1 MRRIILFA
9 LFLAVVLSIGQ
20 ITHSAWADEFVFACF
35 PDGQSH
41 SDVCMI
47 NSDGSNLRRLTE
59 SPRSKYWPTL
69 SPDKKTIV
77 FGHVNKLWLMNTDGN
92 NLRVL
97 REDFSFDLRTAWS
110 PDGSKIAYGVIFAIN
125 IIDINTK
132 EERLLKLPQN
142 MVRIKEVAWSPDG
155 RQLAFA
161 ADADLPTRDI
171 YVVNTDYVHNEEG
184 IGLRQL
190 TQHPGE
196 DRTPAW
202 SPDGKHIAF
211 YSTRNETGGIF
222 FMDADGSNI
231 TELTDDGEKAP
242 SWSPDGK
249 RIAVHVFPGPPQIG
263 AEGIAVGPLPVG
275 KPHIRVMDTDG
286 RNLEFIAVGHS
297 PSWQSTFPRLAV
309 QPAEKLVSIWGRMK
323 SEAGTK

>member
-1 MRRIILFA
+1 MRRIIFT
-9 LFLAVVLSIGQ
+9 LFLPMVLSIGQ
-20 ITHSAWADEFVFACF
+20 ITPSAWADEFVFACF

-41 SDVCMI
+41 SDICMI

-59 SPRSKYWPTL
+59 IPRSKHWPTL
-69 SPDKKTIV
+69 SPDKKTIA
-77 FGHVNKLWLMNTDGN
+77 FGHANKLWLMDTDGN

-97 REDFSFDLRTAWS
+97 KEDFSFGLRTAWS

-125 IIDINTK
+125 IIDIQTK

-171 YVVNTDYVHNEEG
+171 YVVNIDYVHNEEG

-190 TQHPGE
+190 THHPGE

-231 TELTDDGEKAP
+231 TELTNDGENAP

-275 KPHIRVMDTDG
+275 KPHIRVMDADG

-297 PSWQSTFPRLAV
+297 ASWQSTFPGLAV
-309 QPAEKLVSIWGRMK
+309 QPVEKLVSIWGRMK
-323 SEAGTK
+323 SNGGTK

>member
-20 ITHSAWADEFVFACF
+20 IHSAWADEFVFACF

-125 IIDINTK
+125 ITIVWTI
-132 EERLLKLPQN
+132 L
-142 MVRIKEVAWSPDG
+142 RIKMTIS
-155 RQLAFA
+155 RKK
-161 ADADLPTRDI
+161 
-171 YVVNTDYVHNEEG
+171 G
-184 IGLRQL
+184 IL
-190 TQHPGE
+190 
-196 DRTPAW
+196 
-202 SPDGKHIAF
+202 S
-211 YSTRNETGGIF
+211 
-222 FMDADGSNI
+222 
-231 TELTDDGEKAP
+231 
-242 SWSPDGK
+242 
-249 RIAVHVFPGPPQIG
+249 
-263 AEGIAVGPLPVG
+263 
-275 KPHIRVMDTDG
+275 
-286 RNLEFIAVGHS
+286 
-297 PSWQSTFPRLAV
+297 
-309 QPAEKLVSIWGRMK
+309 
-323 SEAGTK
+323 

>member
-1 MRRIILFA
+1 MRRIIFA
-9 LFLAVVLSIGQ
+9 LFLAVVLSIEQ
-20 ITHSAWADEFVFACF
+20 ITHSARADKIVFVCF
-35 PDGQSH
+35 PDGQRH
-41 SDVCMI
+41 SEICMI
-47 NSDGSNLRRLTE
+47 NSDGSDLRTLTE
-59 SPRSKYWPTL
+59 IPEWKHWPTW

-77 FGHVNKLWLMNTDGN
+77 FGYANKLWLMDADGN
-92 NLRVL
+92 NLRIL
-97 REDFSFDLRTAWS
+97 REDVNFDLRTAWS
-110 PDGSKIAYGVIFAIN
+110 PDGSKIAYGVVFSIN
-125 IIDINTK
+125 IINVHTK

-155 RQLAFA
+155 HQLAFA

-171 YVVNTDYVHNEEG
+171 YVVNTDYVLNEEG

-190 TQHPGE
+190 THHPGE

-202 SPDGKHIAF
+202 SPDGKQIAF
-211 YSTRNETGGIF
+211 HSTRNETGGIF
-222 FMDADGSNI
+222 LMDADGNNI
-231 TELTDDGEKAP
+231 TELTDKGEYAP

-249 RIAVHVFPGPPQIG
+249 QIAVDVLPGPPQIG

-275 KPHIRVMDTDG
+275 KPHIRVMDADG
-286 RNLEFIAVGHS
+286 RNSEFIAVGHS

-323 SEAGTK
+323 SEGDTK

>member
-1 MRRIILFA
+1 MRRIIFTL
-9 LFLAVVLSIGQ
+9 LLAVVLSIGQ

-41 SDVCMI
+41 SDICMI

-59 SPRSKYWPTL
+59 SPKSKAWPTW

-77 FGHVNKLWLMNTDGN
+77 FGHVNKLWLMDADGN

-97 REDFSFDLRTAWS
+97 REDVSFDLRTAWS
-110 PDGSKIAYGVIFAIN
+110 PDGSKIAYGVVFAIN
-125 IIDINTK
+125 ID
-132 EERLLKLPQN
+132 
-142 MVRIKEVAWSPDG
+142 
-155 RQLAFA
+155 
-161 ADADLPTRDI
+161 
-171 YVVNTDYVHNEEG
+171 EG

-222 FMDADGSNI
+222 LMDADGNNI
-231 TELTDDGEKAP
+231 TELTNDGENTP

-249 RIAVHVFPGPPQIG
+249 QIAVDVFPGPPQIG
-263 AEGIAVGPLPVG
+263 AEGIAVGPIPG
-275 KPHIRVMDTDG
+275 KPHIRVMDADG
-286 RNLEFIAVGHS
+286 RNSEFITVGHS
-297 PSWQSTFPRLAV
+297 PSWQSTFPSLAV
-309 QPAEKLVSIWGRMK
+309 QPVEMLTLTWGQIK
-323 SEAGTK
+323 SD

>member
-1 MRRIILFA
+1 MRRIIFTL
-9 LFLAVVLSIGQ
+9 LLAVVLSIGQ

-35 PDGQSH
+35 PDGQRH
-41 SDVCMI
+41 SDICMV
-47 NSDGSNLRRLTE
+47 NSDGSDLRRLTE
-59 SPRSKYWPTL
+59 IPEGKYWPTW
-69 SPDKKTIV
+69 SPDKKTIA
-77 FGHVNKLWLMNTDGN
+77 FGNANKLWLMDTDGN

-110 PDGSKIAYGVIFAIN
+110 PDGSKIAYGVVFAII
-125 IIDINTK
+125 IIDVHTK

-171 YVVNTDYVHNEEG
+171 YVVNTDYVLNEEG

-190 TQHPGE
+190 THHPGE

-202 SPDGKHIAF
+202 SPDGKQIAF
-211 YSTRNETGGIF
+211 HSTRNETGGIF
-222 FMDADGSNI
+222 LMDADGNNI
-231 TELTDDGEKAP
+231 TELTDDGETAP

-249 RIAVHVFPGPPQIG
+249 QIAVHVFPGPPQVG
-263 AEGIAVGPLPVG
+263 AVGIAAGPLPG
-275 KPHIRVMDTDG
+275 KPHIRVMDADG
-286 RNLEFIAVGHS
+286 GNSEFIAVGHS
-297 PSWQSTFPRLAV
+297 SSWQSTFPSLAV
-309 QPAEKLVSIWGRMK
+309 QPVEKLASIWGRMK
-323 SEAGTK
+323 SEGGTK